1 MTQPN
6 IRKSVTA
13 WNEWRISN
21 PDAIPYLEGAYLY
34 GAYLYGAKLEGAYL
48 EGAYLKG
55 AYLYG
60 AYLKGA
66 YLKGANLYGAKL
78 EGAYLEGAYLEG
90 AYLEGV
96 TGVID
101 AGTTAR
107 GYRMVAVCH
116 ESDVY
121 VASGCRWFTS
131 AEALAYWSMANAD
144 YVARHGATTVARM
157 AVRVRA
163 LIEEARLFGWTVAAP
178 REEV

>member
-21 PDAIPYLEGAYLY
+21 PDAIP
-34 GAYLYGAKLEGAYL
+34 
-48 EGAYLKG
+48 
-55 AYLYG
+55 
-60 AYLKGA
+60 
-66 YLKGANLYGAKL
+66 
-78 EGAYLEGAYLEG
+78 YLEG

>member
-55 AYLYG
+55 AYLEG

-66 YLKGANLYGAKL
+66 YLKGANLYGAYL